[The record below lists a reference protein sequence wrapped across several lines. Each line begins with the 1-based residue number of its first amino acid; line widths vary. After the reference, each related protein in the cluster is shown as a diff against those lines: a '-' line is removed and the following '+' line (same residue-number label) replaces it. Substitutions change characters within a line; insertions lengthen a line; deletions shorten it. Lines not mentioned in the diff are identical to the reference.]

1 MAPTRRSD
9 VIIPEV
15 FVPYVV
21 QATTNLDRFLQSG
34 VVQPLAELNGTEG
47 GDFVSIP
54 FWGANL
60 AGDQEVLS
68 DSTSLTPGKISTG
81 KQVGVH
87 LHRGRA
93 FEARDLASIAAGSDA
108 MAAIGNKL
116 AAYIAN
122 QRQKDLLAALE
133 GCFGSL
139 NANDSNSAFFSM
151 CVDSESGDSPTVL
164 SPRTVAAARAKF
176 GEQGDKLTAVAIH
189 SNTYYDLVER
199 KLIDYVS
206 TADARG
212 TTTTQSGGSMA
223 NAYGGDDKVPTFC
236 GLNVLFSDDVSK
248 TGSGATTEYAAY
260 FFTAGAVGSGEQ
272 AALDIEQDR
281 DILAKSDAISYDAH
295 YCYHPVGSKWAVTTT
310 NPTVAQLGTVA
321 NWSKVYENKN
331 LGIAR
336 ATVVSNYD

>member
-1 MAPTRRSD
+1 MATLRSD
-9 VIIPEV
+9 VIIPEI

-21 QATTNLDRFLQSG
+21 EATTNLDRFLQSG
-34 VVQPLAELNGTEG
+34 VVNAMPELNGTEG
-47 GDFVSIP
+47 GDFVNIP
-54 FWGANL
+54 FWSANL

-68 DSTSLTPGKISTG
+68 DSASLTPGKITAG
-81 KQVGVH
+81 KQIGVQ

-108 MAAIGNKL
+108 MGAIGNKL

-122 QRQKDLLAALE
+122 QRQKDLLACLE
-133 GCFGSL
+133 GCFGSI

-151 CVDSESGDSPTVL
+151 CIDSESSDTPTVL

-212 TTTTQSGGSMA
+212 TTTTQSGGTMA
-223 NAYGGDDKVPTFC
+223 NAYAGDGRVPTFC
-236 GLNVLFSDDVSK
+236 GLNVIVSDDVSK

-260 FFTAGAVGSGEQ
+260 FFQPGSVGSGEQ

-281 DILAKSDAISYDAH
+281 DILSKSDALSYDAH
-295 YCYHPVGSKWAVTTT
+295 YCYHPVGSKWQVTTT
-310 NPTVAQLGTVA
+310 NPTVAQLQTVA
-321 NWSKVYENKN
+321 SWAKVFENKN

>member
-1 MAPTRRSD
+1 MATLRSD
-9 VIIPEV
+9 IIVPEV

-21 QATTNLDRFLQSG
+21 EATTNLDRFLQSG
-34 VVQPLAELNGTEG
+34 VVQPLSELNGTEG
-47 GDFVSIP
+47 GDFVNIP
-54 FWGANL
+54 FWSANL

-68 DSTSLTPGKISTG
+68 DSASLTPGKITAS
-81 KQVGVH
+81 KQIGVQ

-122 QRQKDLLAALE
+122 QKQKDLLAVLE
-133 GCFGSL
+133 GVFGSL
-139 NANDSNSAFFSM
+139 NANSSSSAFFSM
-151 CVDSESGDSPTVL
+151 CVDSESGDTPTVL
-164 SPRTVAAARAKF
+164 SPRTVAAARNKF

-189 SNTYYDLVER
+189 SATYYDLVER

-212 TTTTQSGGSMA
+212 TTTTQSGGTMA
-223 NAYGGDDKVPTFC
+223 NSYGGDDKVPTFC
-236 GLNVLFSDDVSK
+236 GLNVIVSDDVST
-248 TGSGATTEYAAY
+248 TGSGSSTEYAAY
-260 FFTAGAVGSGEQ
+260 FFQPGSVGSGEQ

-281 DILAKSDAISYDAH
+281 DILAKSDAISYDTH
-295 YCYHPVGSKWAVTTT
+295 YCYHPSGAKWAVTTT
-310 NPTVAQLGTVA
+310 NPTIAQLQTVG
-321 NWSKVYENKN
+321 NWSNVYENKN
-331 LGIAR
+331 LGVAR